1 MTKENNVNTE
11 SLNRQQ
17 SEKEAFWIVWNPQG
31 RNPTH
36 RHGSEFSA
44 NNEAERLA
52 RLNPGQV
59 FIVLRAVGAR
69 MVNDMQR
76 VSFVEEAPF

>member
-1 MTKENNVNTE
+1 MSTSTTE
-11 SLNRQQ
+11 Q
-17 SEKEAFWIVWNPQG
+17 EPFWIVWNPQG

-44 NNEAERLA
+44 LQEAERLA

-59 FIVLRAVGAR
+59 FIALRAVGAR

-76 VSFVEEAPF
+76 VTFNEVPF